1 MADLDTDLEDRYLNS
16 IPMIAALI
24 DASVDNLRNWFKFIE
39 SQIKPI
45 ADTDEELKFNIDFVN
60 SEIKNLSK
68 YIDILQDEL
77 RDPNRV
83 NFLNYCVGLP
93 TQSGSTTNEN

>member
-1 MADLDTDLEDRYLNS
+1 MAELDQELDRYLNS
-16 IPMIAALI
+16 IPMITALI
-24 DASVDNLRNWFKFIE
+24 DASVDNLRNFFDDVLE
-39 SQIKPI
+39 LQI
-45 ADTDEELKFNIDFVN
+45 ADTNEELKFKLDLVN
-60 SEIKNLSK
+60 STIEDLSK

>member
-16 IPMIAALI
+16 IPMITALI
-24 DASVDNLRNWFKFIE
+24 DASVDNLRNFFDDVLE
-39 SQIKPI
+39 LQI
-45 ADTDEELKFNIDFVN
+45 ADTNEELKFKLDLVN
-60 SEIKNLSK
+60 STIEDLST

>member
-1 MADLDTDLEDRYLNS
+1 MAELDQELDRYLNS
-16 IPMIAALI
+16 IPMITALI
-24 DASVDNLRNWFKFIE
+24 DASVDNLRNFFDDVLE
-39 SQIKPI
+39 LQI
-45 ADTDEELKFNIDFVN
+45 ADTNEELKFKLDLVN
-60 SEIKNLSK
+60 STIEDLST